1 MRHKGVCDM
10 YLDTMELPKKN
21 KLMEAY
27 RHDPQF
33 FHTFFDY
40 EVTQAGYENRA
51 EELQGRSFQREQLA
65 LAIEHYMEPF
75 GISDLAAQHIQ
86 ELSNDALVVIGGQQ
100 AGILTGPLY
109 SVHKAISVILLAK
122 EQRKALKKPV
132 IPVFWIAGE
141 DHDINEINHTYTAKA
156 GKAAKR
162 QFKQPTILKTMASDT
177 PYDQKEMAAFI
188 RKVFKSYGETTY
200 TRGLLDHVLQTVKQ
214 QQTFT
219 GFFTSLMNDLFT
231 KHGLLFMDA
240 AYKPLRQLESPY
252 FSQMIESSEA
262 MARSIYT
269 TEQQLQSHG
278 YSKPIESEE
287 SDANIFYVHDT
298 GRILLRRKDGKF
310 VNEQS
315 GISFTEQKM
324 YELAKNE
331 PWLLSNNV
339 ATRPIMQDLVFPV
352 LAFVGGP
359 GEIAY
364 WSLLK
369 DAFHIMGIHMPV
381 IVPRLSITL
390 VNRQV
395 QEALELTDITMA
407 QVMDYQLPEHQEQWL
422 EQQRD
427 EPFDRLLD
435 ETKSQLEAQYE
446 KLHTHLETTDPS
458 LLQLLQK
465 NLQFHK
471 SQFDYLQKKKEQSIL
486 VKHHVQYERYHVIS
500 EQLFPEGSLQE
511 RLYSPYFY
519 MNQFGEDL
527 IDELLKQS
535 YTFDGSHQLVYL

>member
-1 MRHKGVCDM
+1 M
-10 YLDTMELPKKN
+10 YLDTIKLPKKN

-33 FHTFFDY
+33 FNRFFEY
-40 EVTQAGYENRA
+40 ELTQASYEKRA
-51 EELQGRSFQREQLA
+51 QELEERSFQREHLA
-65 LAIEHYMEPF
+65 VAIKGYMEPF
-75 GISDLAAQHIQ
+75 GVSEIAAQHIE
-86 ELSNDALVVIGGQQ
+86 ELSKDALVVVGGQQ
-100 AGILTGPLY
+100 AGVLTGPLY
-109 SVHKAISVILLAK
+109 SVHKAVSVILLAQQ
-122 EQRKALKKPV
+122 QREILDKPV
-132 IPVFWIAGE
+132 VPVFWIAGE
-141 DHDINEINHTYTAKA
+141 DHDINEINHTYTAQA

-177 PYDQKEMAAFI
+177 VYDQKEMTAFI
-188 RKVFKSYGETTY
+188 KKIFKSYGETSY
-200 TRGLLDHVLQTVKQ
+200 TQELLRNVLQTVQ
-214 QQTFT
+214 NQQTFT
-219 GFFTSLMNDLFT
+219 NFFTSLINELFT
-231 KHGLLFMDA
+231 KHGLLLMDA

-252 FSQMIESSEA
+252 FSQMIENSAA
-262 MARSIYT
+262 MAESIYS
-269 TEQQLQSHG
+269 TEQQLESFG
-278 YSKPIESEE
+278 YAKPIESEQQ
-287 SDANIFYVHDT
+287 DANLFYVHDT
-298 GRILLRRKDGKF
+298 GRVLLRRKDGKF

-315 GISFTEQKM
+315 GVTFTQEEM

-369 DAFHIMGIHMPV
+369 GAFGIMGIQMPI

-395 QEALELTDITMA
+395 QEALKMTDVTIG
-407 QVMDYQLPEHQEQWL
+407 QVLDYQVPAHQEQWL
-422 EQQRD
+422 DQQRD
-427 EPFDRLLD
+427 EQFDCLLD

-446 KLHTHLETTDPS
+446 KMHAHLETTDPS
-458 LLQLLQK
+458 LLQLLEK
-465 NLQFHK
+465 NLQFHNR
-471 SQFDYLQKKKEQSIL
+471 QFNYLQKKKEQSIL
-486 VKHHVQYERYHVIS
+486 LKHHVQYMRYNVLS
-500 EQLFPEGSLQE
+500 EQLYPEGSLQE

-519 MNQFGEDL
+519 MNQFGEGL
-527 IDELLKQS
+527 VDELLKQP